1 MKAKIYHNPRCSKSR
16 QALQLLS
23 DNNIDADVVEYLINP
38 PNASTLDNILKQLG
52 LEPRQLMRTKEAEY
66 LDQGLDNLELD
77 RQTLINAMIS
87 TPKLIERPIVI
98 TDKGIAIGRPPE
110 NILKVL

>member
-1 MKAKIYHNPRCSKSR
+1 MKPQIFHNPHCSKSR
-16 QALQLLS
+16 QTLQLLQ
-23 DNNIDADVVEYLINP
+23 DNNVDAEVIEYLQNP
-38 PNASTLDNILKQLG
+38 PDASTLDNILTQLG
-52 LEPRQLMRTKEAEY
+52 LEPRQLMRTKEVEY
-66 LDQGLDNLELD
+66 KALGLDNPALD
-77 RQTLINAMIS
+77 RDSLIDAMVK

>member
-1 MKAKIYHNPRCSKSR
+1 MKPQIYHNPRCLKSR
-16 QALQLLS
+16 QTLQLLQ
-23 DNNIDADVVEYLINP
+23 DNNVDAEIIEYLQTP
-38 PNASTLDNILKQLG
+38 PDATTLDNILTQLDI
-52 LEPRQLMRTKEAEY
+52 EPRQLMRTKEPEY
-66 LDQGLDNLELD
+66 KELGLDNPDLD
-77 RQTLINAMIS
+77 RDSLINAMVK